1 VRILKI
7 KNKKTFKT
15 TIMKR
20 IILSLTLLIS
30 AANLFAQ
37 SEKFQKSMQS
47 NIALLDSAKTPDDFT
62 AVAAAFERIGDAEK
76 TQWLPYYYAALANIW
91 KGFSDAKSDKDEVAG
106 KADALIAK
114 AEAIEPKNSEIALE
128 KSMAATLHMMVDP
141 QARWQQYGTV
151 VRTQM
156 ETAKQLDANNPRIY
170 YWEGQNLFGTPTQ
183 FGGGKDK
190 AKPLFEKSIELYK
203 TSKPVSSIYPAW
215 GLKSA
220 QGMLER
226 CN

>member
-1 VRILKI
+1 
-7 KNKKTFKT
+7 
-15 TIMKR
+15 MKQ
-20 IILSLTLLIS
+20 IILSLGLLV
-30 AANLFAQ
+30 FAMATFGQ
-37 SEKFQKSMQS
+37 ADRYQKSMES
-47 NIALLDSAKTPDDFT
+47 SITLLDSAKTADDFT
-62 AVAAAFERIGDAEK
+62 SVAATFERIGDAEK

-91 KGFSDAKSDKDEVAG
+91 KGFSDAKANKDEIAD

-114 AEAIEPKNSEIALE
+114 AEAIAPKNSEIALE
-128 KSMAATLHMMVDP
+128 KSMAATLHMLVDP
-141 QARWQQYGTV
+141 QNRWHQYGSIV
-151 VRTQM
+151 SSNM

-203 TSKPVSSIYPAW
+203 TSKPVSSIYPGW
-215 GLKSA
+215 GLKA
-220 QGMLER
+220 TQGMLER